1 MISTKLA
8 RIEADSLRAVRPRN
22 HARIHVSGDCR
33 TKTASGIVG
42 SAMVDYERRSQR
54 QGYNRLA
61 FTYTHAWQK
70 PYSVHYDAWQGARC
84 LASIDNESQYNT
96 ATQDLGYPACT
107 MVTPEAI
114 PTYKTDNNLMV
125 LCPYPK
131 HDCRDCRLCFMSMDW
146 LRDNRVIIMMPVHG
160 YTPNR
165 IQDAINGTG
174 GCYADIIY
182 ISGLSSANHVTVA
195 ECSTGKKIKG
205 MTVTYTSIKH
215 TCPTTCA
222 MYPKQYRRN

>member
-8 RIEADSLRAVRPRN
+8 KIEADSLAAVRPRN
-22 HARIHVSGDCR
+22 HLRLHVSGDCR
-33 TKTASGIVG
+33 TKT
-42 SAMVDYERRSQR
+42 SAKILSNAMLSWERRSR
-54 QGYNRLA
+54 NNSLA
-61 FTYTHAWQK
+61 YTYTHAWQK

-84 LASIDNESQYNT
+84 LASIDNVSQYDT
-96 ATQDLGYPACT
+96 ATQKLGYPACT
-107 MVTPEAI
+107 MVTPKAV

-125 LCPYPK
+125 LCPSDK
-131 HDCRDCRLCFMSMDW
+131 RDCRDCMLCAKVDW
-146 LRDNRVIIMMPVHG
+146 LRDNRVIMMFPAHG

-165 IQDAINGTG
+165 IQDAIAGTG

-182 ISGLSSANHVTVA
+182 INGLSDENRVTVT
-195 ECSTGKKIKG
+195 EYSQGKKIKG

-222 MYPKQYRRN
+222 MYPKQYRRK

>member
-8 RIEADSLRAVRPRN
+8 RIEAERINALRPRN
-22 HARIHVSGDCR
+22 DLRLHVSGDCR
-33 TKTASGIVG
+33 TKT
-42 SAMVDYERRSQR
+42 SAKILSNAMLSWERRSR
-54 QGYNRLA
+54 NNSLA
-61 FTYTHAWQK
+61 YTYTHAWQK
-70 PYSVHYDAWQGARC
+70 PYNVHYDAWQGARV

-96 ATQDLGYPACT
+96 ATQKLGYPACT
-107 MVTPEAI
+107 MVTPKAV

-165 IQDAINGTG
+165 IQDAIAGTG
-174 GCYADIIY
+174 GCYADIVY
-182 ISGLSSANHVTVA
+182 MNGMSSANHVTVA
-195 ECSTGKKIKG
+195 ECSQGKKIKG

-222 MYPKQYRRN
+222 MYPKQYRRK